1 MSWFA
6 LTSPINTWNTMK
18 SRLSRIWKL
27 KGSDSDSCLGFFH
40 GCSQM
45 VAKAGVI
52 WRCLMSISGSWAGV
66 AAIASAWWMVS
77 VSPCPAGLSM
87 WLYWASSLHGGL
99 QGVGP
104 LLWSLASVGGGHQE
118 GVTAGW
124 PSSSLQAARGT
135 APPPPFASKL
145 CSPSPQWEPF
155 QRCTLVGVKHCQDYL
170 NWSSKASMQTFK
182 IWQMG
187 EEIYSSWGTWH
198 SPCMWVLL
206 PITPATCQ
214 SGGVCFFFW
223 TLIALCVW
231 GLVSDLPPTPAPRE
245 HLNLQANKFCQSVVR
260 ERKLLFS
267 HNLGSD
273 MGAVLYHFLCDK
285 TVLEPIWGHRLY
297 LLMGIMSKNVWLS
310 FTCNL
315 C

>member
-1 MSWFA
+1 MVG
-6 LTSPINTWNTMK
+6 
-18 SRLSRIWKL
+18 SREWDLFCGAWLLLGEVIKRGWQLVDPPAHSRQPEAPHHL
-27 KGSDSDSCLGFFH
+27 PPLQVSSAHHLH
-40 GCSQM
+40 
-45 VAKAGVI
+45 
-52 WRCLMSISGSWAGV
+52 SGSHFKDAPLWE
-66 AAIASAWWMVS
+66 
-77 VSPCPAGLSM
+77 
-87 WLYWASSLHGGL
+87 SSI
-99 QGVGP
+99 
-104 LLWSLASVGGGHQE
+104 
-118 GVTAGW
+118 
-124 PSSSLQAARGT
+124 
-135 APPPPFASKL
+135 
-145 CSPSPQWEPF
+145 
-155 QRCTLVGVKHCQDYL
+155 VKTI
-170 NWSSKASMQTFK
+170 WTEAVKASMQTFK

-198 SPCMWVLL
+198 NPCMWVLL

-231 GLVSDLPPTPAPRE
+231 ELVSDFPPTPAPRE

-273 MGAVLYHFLCDK
+273 MGAVLYHFLCDE